1 MKLTTNTT
9 FQRILNEEL
18 ERAKRSLNEIQK
30 ISWIMSDINSKDF
43 KNYKALG
50 FNDVFNVKR
59 KSNRKKKL
67 KDLSVQEYLET
78 FKQFADKQNWKEKNY
93 FNSKYIMFAGPNYK
107 KNPFKSIDIFIL
119 PKANSL
125 MFEDG
130 FKGKRKIANVSGVN
144 VYEVEDYF
152 DWIKEL
158 DKKATTFEKLNKK
171 DLSKSGKID
180 QKIANKIDKSTALAL
195 KNGKA
200 VKKIKKN
207 LIQNKLEDRSVDIPT
222 SKVTNTASVPVDAS
236 GQEDTSILNTKSE
249 FDGTMPVNFKTGF
262 NKKAG
267 DAYRRWANSTPELS
281 AAYGKDSEFDLDDVS
296 PKMKPDN
303 SFIRKSLY
311 AAMQD
316 YENEQGELAI
326 SKSSNRTKFGAIKIL
341 YNSQTAKTDSL
352 ANNDNTSD
360 SEQETKP
367 EVPAESPEVEPEVE
381 PEAEPEEEDS
391 NKVYDDADEVPANGD
406 GLSF

>member
-18 ERAKRSLNEIQK
+18 ERAKRRLTEIQK

-78 FKQFADKQNWKEKNY
+78 FKQFADQQNWKEKNY

-107 KNPFKSIDIFIL
+107 KKPFKSIDIFIL

-222 SKVTNTASVPVDAS
+222 SKVTNTTSVPVDAS
-236 GQEDTSILNTKSE
+236 GQEDVTAEPTDTKT
-249 FDGTMPVNFKTGF
+249 DIKRNTMPSNFKTNFRVTKGNAF
-262 NKKAG
+262 RK
-267 DAYRRWANSTPELS
+267 WANSTPELR
-281 AAYGKDSEFDLDDVS
+281 AAYGKDSEFDLDA
-296 PKMKPDN
+296 KGKPDN
-303 SFIRKSLY
+303 SYIRKAYY
-311 AAMQD
+311 AALKD
-316 YENEQGELAI
+316 ADARVGLFDPSTPNGD
-326 SKSSNRTKFGAIKIL
+326 KIL
-341 YNSQTAKTDSL
+341 IDFSKIIKMP
-352 ANNDNTSD
+352 NNKISDTEEEEDNNN
-360 SEQETKP
+360 
-367 EVPAESPEVEPEVE
+367 E
-381 PEAEPEEEDS
+381 PEAIEITNSDTED
-391 NKVYDDADEVPANGD
+391 KFVKDDGSEIDTT
-406 GLSF
+406 LTTW